1 MKLAP
6 CKVCILLVPLPGR
19 LLLSPRGSWDR
30 WRGVPDELL
39 WSPNPREQ
47 RLWQLSSHK
56 SCHGCAQHSPGTIC
70 KAEGW
75 RWGQGS
81 APSVPP
87 WTFSSPPSPARTPSL
102 GAFWRSQLPPQPPE
116 EGCTSHQTHPRAH
129 LRTVRLLLGLWHPVP
144 GTGSRLCRWGV
155 PPPAAPAARAHKAA
169 GVGCLLFSLQPG
181 M

>member
-1 MKLAP
+1 MAFLLPKHHHQSSMGGLWWALTHFLVPVHKVEGLCSPPCFSLGTEAEAPEEPRRVKLAP
-6 CKVCILLVPLPGR
+6 FKVCILLVPLPGR

-30 WRGVPDELL
+30 WRGVPDELF

-87 WTFSSPPSPARTPSL
+87 WTFSLVVWVSSNLSPPSP
-102 GAFWRSQLPPQPPE
+102 W
-116 EGCTSHQTHPRAH
+116 
-129 LRTVRLLLGLWHPVP
+129 
-144 GTGSRLCRWGV
+144 
-155 PPPAAPAARAHKAA
+155 
-169 GVGCLLFSLQPG
+169 
-181 M
+181 